1 MKLQFKHQ
9 AFQREAANTVVE
21 VFRGQPHHAPFSYQ
35 HDPGQGRHALGLGF
49 RNHDLALSDETL
61 TDNIRAIQL
70 AQDLQPVDRVR
81 RDESGMLALSIEMET
96 GTGKTYTYIKTMYE
110 LHKHYGWTKFIVVV
124 PSVAIREGVIK
135 SLETMADHFAGEYGG
150 RRLRHFVYD
159 SAYLTAID
167 EFATDPNIHVMVINT
182 QAFNATDKDARRI
195 SMFLE
200 TFAWRRPIDV
210 IAETRPIL
218 IIDEPQS
225 VLGADR
231 KNKTR
236 LELQKFHP
244 LFALLYSATHRK
256 DDVYNQVY
264 RLDAIDAF
272 QRRLVKKIEVM
283 GIEQVG
289 TTGTS
294 GYLYLDAIVLAKKKG
309 EAPRARISFEVAGKA
324 GLRTTTRLV
333 AEGVDLYDESGG
345 LEAYRNGFVVERI
358 DGISRSIRLSSG
370 KEVSE
375 AQAIGNVTEE
385 ALRRIQIRTTIE
397 KHLERERSLYRRG
410 IKVLSL
416 FFIDAVEKYRVYE
429 AGGKTR
435 KGCWAEIFEEEYR
448 HAVGEVQEDPFI
460 DAAYRR
466 YLVSIAPETTHA
478 GYFAQ
483 DKKGKAVDASERNKE
498 GKAQQAAAYHLI
510 MCDKERLLSF
520 DEPARFIFSHS
531 ALKEGWDNPNVF
543 QICTLKQS
551 DSEVKKRQEVGRG
564 MRLCVNQQGERQD
577 SDLLGA
583 GVYDVNVLTVVASE
597 SYKEFAATLQ
607 QELAE
612 SITSRPLL
620 INDSFFAG
628 KTITTSAGERQ
639 TLSESQAGDLI
650 EVLITTGYVV
660 KQKLTDRYY
669 ADRLAGRLL
678 LGDWQPEQAAVVAL
692 LDKAYNPEVLKVANG
707 RGKQTAHFREE
718 RFRRKEFQALW
729 QQINH
734 KTYYEVDFET
744 HNLVS
749 KAIAALDLSLHVTT
763 VRIETTSGTLSDVTS
778 QEALVEGR
786 AMKVG
791 ATYSAVIDAPVTVGI
806 RYDLVGELVGRTGL
820 KRSTIVEIL
829 TRVRPETFAKYRTN
843 PEEFILRAG
852 NIINEQKAIAVI
864 EHIAYHKRDQRYEAD
879 IFSEQELRGQLG
891 VDAIESH
898 KSLYDLVVVDSQGTE
913 RRFAEALERQEEV
926 EVYTKL
932 PRGFYIHTPVGKYSP
947 DWAIV
952 YREGTVKHIYFVAE
966 TKGSDK
972 ELQLRTVESAKI
984 ACAREHFNAIAGA
997 TLRFGVVT
1005 DYEQLYHEVM
1015 EK

>member
-1 MKLQFKHQ
+1 M
-9 AFQREAANTVVE
+9 
-21 VFRGQPHHAPFSYQ
+21 
-35 HDPGQGRHALGLGF
+35 GLGF

-135 SLETMADHFAGEYGG
+135 SLETMTDHFAGEYGG

-195 SMFLE
+195 STLLE

-333 AEGVDLYDESGG
+333 AEGFDLYDESGG

-375 AQAIGNVTEE
+375 AQAIGNATEE

-429 AGGKTR
+429 AGG
-435 KGCWAEIFEEEYR
+435 
-448 HAVGEVQEDPFI
+448 ED
-460 DAAYRR
+460 
-466 YLVSIAPETTHA
+466 S
-478 GYFAQ
+478 
-483 DKKGKAVDASERNKE
+483 
-498 GKAQQAAAYHLI
+498 
-510 MCDKERLLSF
+510 
-520 DEPARFIFSHS
+520 
-531 ALKEGWDNPNVF
+531 
-543 QICTLKQS
+543 
-551 DSEVKKRQEVGRG
+551 
-564 MRLCVNQQGERQD
+564 
-577 SDLLGA
+577 
-583 GVYDVNVLTVVASE
+583 
-597 SYKEFAATLQ
+597 
-607 QELAE
+607 
-612 SITSRPLL
+612 
-620 INDSFFAG
+620 
-628 KTITTSAGERQ
+628 
-639 TLSESQAGDLI
+639 
-650 EVLITTGYVV
+650 
-660 KQKLTDRYY
+660 
-669 ADRLAGRLL
+669 
-678 LGDWQPEQAAVVAL
+678 
-692 LDKAYNPEVLKVANG
+692 
-707 RGKQTAHFREE
+707 
-718 RFRRKEFQALW
+718 
-729 QQINH
+729 
-734 KTYYEVDFET
+734 
-744 HNLVS
+744 
-749 KAIAALDLSLHVTT
+749 
-763 VRIETTSGTLSDVTS
+763 
-778 QEALVEGR
+778 
-786 AMKVG
+786 
-791 ATYSAVIDAPVTVGI
+791 
-806 RYDLVGELVGRTGL
+806 
-820 KRSTIVEIL
+820 
-829 TRVRPETFAKYRTN
+829 
-843 PEEFILRAG
+843 
-852 NIINEQKAIAVI
+852 
-864 EHIAYHKRDQRYEAD
+864 
-879 IFSEQELRGQLG
+879 
-891 VDAIESH
+891 
-898 KSLYDLVVVDSQGTE
+898 
-913 RRFAEALERQEEV
+913 
-926 EVYTKL
+926 
-932 PRGFYIHTPVGKYSP
+932 
-947 DWAIV
+947 
-952 YREGTVKHIYFVAE
+952 
-966 TKGSDK
+966 
-972 ELQLRTVESAKI
+972 
-984 ACAREHFNAIAGA
+984 
-997 TLRFGVVT
+997 
-1005 DYEQLYHEVM
+1005 
-1015 EK
+1015 